1 MQRILTGIQCTGR
14 PHLGNVLGAMLP
26 ILQLS
31 SQPHH
36 DTFIFLAD
44 LHTLTTIKDPALRK
58 GYVYTAAAAWLALGL
73 DAQKVTFYRQSRVP
87 SVCELTWY
95 LSCFTPYPML
105 ANAHAFK
112 DKADRLSMVNTGLF
126 MYPILM
132 AADILLYQAD
142 GVPVGKDQLQ
152 HLEITRDIAH
162 SFNNQYG
169 ATFRV
174 PQAIID
180 TAIATVPGVDGQKM
194 SKSYHNTIDIFAPEK
209 ELRKTVMRIQT
220 DSKSIEEPKDPDK
233 CIVFKLYSLLAEPTH
248 IATMRQ
254 NYLAGGYG
262 YGQAKEALSTIIL
275 DKFGGAREKF
285 NTYEKDLSAIE
296 SILQTGEQQASG
308 VASQTLALVRKQLG
322 YAY

>member
-26 ILQLS
+26 TLQLS
-31 SQPHH
+31 SQPNH
-36 DTFIFLAD
+36 DTFMFLAD
-44 LHTLTTIKDPALRK
+44 LHTLTTLKDPELRK
-58 GYVYTAAAAWLALGL
+58 TYVHDTAAAWLALGL
-73 DAQKVTFYRQSRVP
+73 DPQQVTFYRQSRVP
-87 SVCELTWY
+87 AVCELTWY
-95 LSCFTPYPML
+95 LSCFAPFPML

-112 DKADRLSMVNTGLF
+112 DKADRLATVNAGLF
-126 MYPILM
+126 TYPILM

-169 ATFRV
+169 PTFHV

-180 TAIATVPGVDGQKM
+180 TAIATVPGIDGQKM

-209 ELRKTVMRIQT
+209 ELRKTIMRIQT
-220 DSKSIEEPKDPDK
+220 DSKSIEEPKGPDQ
-233 CIVFKLYSLLAEPTH
+233 CIIFKLYSLLAEPADV
-248 IATMRQ
+248 ATMRQ

-262 YGQAKEALSTIIL
+262 YGQAKEALFSLIL
-275 DKFGGAREKF
+275 HKFGVARERF
-285 NTYEKDLSAIE
+285 TTYEKDLPAIE
-296 SILQTGEQQASG
+296 SILQTGEQKAMV
-308 VASQTLALVRKQLG
+308 VATQTLAMVREKLG
-322 YAY
+322 Y